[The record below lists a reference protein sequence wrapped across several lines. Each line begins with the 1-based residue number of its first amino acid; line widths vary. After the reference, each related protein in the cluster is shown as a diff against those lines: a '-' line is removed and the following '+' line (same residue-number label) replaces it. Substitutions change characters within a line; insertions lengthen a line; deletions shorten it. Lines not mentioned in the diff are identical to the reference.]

1 MSITLIDSPL
11 PGGAVRAQSLSIAF
25 DQNSPT
31 MALNRKI
38 ASVLQS
44 PTLAVIAAFGLRVSL
59 MWLSHYHE
67 NPTNPRFETM
77 GLESSLLAA
86 SIAAGRGFYGP
97 YPDYQATTAAL
108 APVYPFF
115 GAIGYKL
122 FHLDSF
128 AATIVFQFINCI
140 FSAATCWP
148 IHAIGK
154 KLFGGKVGL
163 GSAWLWVFFPYSVLL
178 SLEWTWDQSLGTL
191 MLALIVLGTL
201 ALRDSDSTSSLQ
213 WSGYGLLWGF
223 TALVNPTLC
232 IMLPFFLVWL
242 AFRRRQAGLTSL
254 KLVATSVFM
263 FILALLPWTIRNY
276 YAVDGLVFVKSNF
289 GLELWLG
296 NNPAVREIYSPD
308 LHPGKDKFQLLEL
321 VMDGE
326 PNYNRLKQRE
336 AIAFIKA
343 QPRLF
348 LKHTF
353 VRIEDTWTASYD
365 SQLDPWILR
374 LGLRRADIWF
384 CTIFSLFSLAG
395 IIIALRSNFWDS
407 IPLALCVVL
416 IPIPYYVT
424 HTSMRYRHPIDP
436 FMVIF
441 AVYAIAQI
449 LSAFRRRDLQ
459 RGNYL
464 DTLPVNLDSSAG
476 SQS

>member
-1 MSITLIDSPL
+1 MSIIPIDSPL
-11 PGGAVRAQSLSIAF
+11 PGRAARAQSLAIGP
-25 DQNSPT
+25 DQNSQD
-31 MALNRKI
+31 MNFNRKI

-44 PTLAVIAAFGLRVSL
+44 PALAVVAAFGLRVVL

-108 APVYPFF
+108 APVYPFL

-128 AATIVFQFINCI
+128 AATIFLQFINCI

-148 IHAIGK
+148 IYAIGK
-154 KLFGGKVGL
+154 KLFGGNVGL

-191 MLALIVLGTL
+191 ILALIVLATL

-232 IMLPFFLVWL
+232 IMLPFLLVWL
-242 AFRRRQAGLTSL
+242 AIRRRQNGLTSL

-308 LHPGKDKFQLLEL
+308 QHPGKDKFQLLEL

-336 AIAFIKA
+336 AMAFIKA
-343 QPRLF
+343 QPYLF

-353 VRIEDTWTASYD
+353 ARIEDTWTASYD

-384 CTIFSLFSLAG
+384 CTIFSLFALAG
-395 IIIALRSNFWDS
+395 MIFALRSNFSDRL
-407 IPLALCVVL
+407 PLALCVVL

-436 FMVIF
+436 YLVIF
-441 AVYAIAQI
+441 AVYAIARI
-449 LSAFRRRDLQ
+449 LSAFRHRDLQ
-459 RGNYL
+459 RANYL
-464 DTLPVNLDSSAG
+464 DRFPNRVESPAG
-476 SQS
+476 SPS